1 MESDIQKILV
11 PIDFSDY
18 SKSALKY
25 AVNFCKNCKA
35 DMFLI
40 YVVEP
45 VIYPPDFSMGQIAIP
60 SVNSEWDERA
70 RQELDKLAKEEIPS
84 GVSVKTIIKTGK
96 PFLEIIETAGEL
108 DVDLIIIA
116 THGRSGVEHILFGST
131 AEKVVRK
138 APCPVLTLR
147 EPIKGFNYKDEN
159 EEEKTVRSRVNFF
172 YQLQN
177 QRVLQEQ
184 VYFVNREVF

>member
-1 MESDIQKILV
+1 MGPDIQKILV

-84 GVSVKTIIKTGK
+84 SVSVKTIIKTGK

-147 EPIKGFNYKDEN
+147 EPIKGFKYK
-159 EEEKTVRSRVNFF
+159 EEIKKVNSK
-172 YQLQN
+172 
-177 QRVLQEQ
+177 
-184 VYFVNREVF
+184 

>member
-1 MESDIQKILV
+1 MEPEISKVLV

-25 AVNFCKNCKA
+25 AVSFVKHFGA
-35 DMFLI
+35 QLTLV

-60 SVNSEWDERA
+60 SVDLDMDKRA
-70 RQELDKLAKEEIPS
+70 AEELNKLAEQEIPTEIK
-84 GVSVKTIIKTGK
+84 VKLIVKTGK
-96 PFLEIIETAGEL
+96 PFIEIIETAGEESA
-108 DVDLIIIA
+108 DLIIIA
-116 THGRSGVEHILFGST
+116 THGHTGMEHILFGST

-147 EPIKGFNYKDEN
+147 EPIKGFLFKDELKK
-159 EEEKTVRSRVNFF
+159 EKEKT
-172 YQLQN
+172 
-177 QRVLQEQ
+177 
-184 VYFVNREVF
+184 

>member
-1 MESDIQKILV
+1 MGPDIQKILV

-84 GVSVKTIIKTGK
+84 SVTVKTIIKTGK
-96 PFLEIIETAGEL
+96 PFVEIVETASEL

-147 EPIKGFNYKDEN
+147 EPIKGFNYKEN
-159 EEEKTVRSRVNFF
+159 VKNENSK
-172 YQLQN
+172 
-177 QRVLQEQ
+177 
-184 VYFVNREVF
+184 

>member
-1 MESDIQKILV
+1 MDSDIKKILV

-25 AVNFCKNCKA
+25 AVNFCKNFNA
-35 DMFLI
+35 EMILI

-60 SVNSEWDERA
+60 SVNAEWDKRA
-70 RQELDKLAKEEIPS
+70 RQELDKLAKEEIPDS
-84 GVSVKTIIKTGK
+84 VPVKTIIKTGK
-96 PFLEIIETAGEL
+96 PFLEIIENAGEL

-116 THGRSGVEHILFGST
+116 THGRTGVEHILFGST

-147 EPIKGFNYKDEN
+147 EPIKGFKYKDGMKKEN
-159 EEEKTVRSRVNFF
+159 DK
-172 YQLQN
+172 
-177 QRVLQEQ
+177 
-184 VYFVNREVF
+184 

>member
-1 MESDIQKILV
+1 MKTAISKILV

-25 AVNFCKNCKA
+25 AVDFAKFFNA
-35 DMFLI
+35 ELSLI

-60 SVNSEWDERA
+60 SVDFEMDKRA
-70 RQELDKLAKEEIPS
+70 TEELENLARKQIPKEL
-84 GVSVKTIIKTGK
+84 KTRIIVKTGK
-96 PFLEIIETAGEL
+96 PFIEIIDTADEL
-108 DVDLIIIA
+108 DSDLIIIA
-116 THGRSGVEHILFGST
+116 THGHSGVEHILFGST

-147 EPIKGFNYKDEN
+147 EPVKGFQFKDELN
-159 EEEKTVRSRVNFF
+159 KLNKKS
-172 YQLQN
+172 
-177 QRVLQEQ
+177 
-184 VYFVNREVF
+184 